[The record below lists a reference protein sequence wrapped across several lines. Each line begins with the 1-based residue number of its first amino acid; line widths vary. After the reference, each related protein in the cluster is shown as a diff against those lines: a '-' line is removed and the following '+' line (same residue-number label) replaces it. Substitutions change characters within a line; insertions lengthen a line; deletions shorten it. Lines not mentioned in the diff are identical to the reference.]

1 MQVSSG
7 IAEPSVGTLVD
18 TLRLGESCPPAA
30 MQGWFPDPE
39 DWGTREAM
47 KLRTLNRDHAGGVGP
62 LRYGGAQL
70 IRTGI
75 GPSSQHAPAAF
86 QKMVPEWLKRFV

>member
-30 MQGWFPDPE
+30 MQGWFPDLE
-39 DWGTREAM
+39 DWGTREAL
-47 KLRTLNRDHAGGVGP
+47 KLRTLNRGHAGGVGP
-62 LRYGGAQL
+62 LRLIGGAQL

-75 GPSSQHAPAAF
+75 GPSSQPAPVSF
-86 QKMVPEWLKRFV
+86 QKMVPEWLK